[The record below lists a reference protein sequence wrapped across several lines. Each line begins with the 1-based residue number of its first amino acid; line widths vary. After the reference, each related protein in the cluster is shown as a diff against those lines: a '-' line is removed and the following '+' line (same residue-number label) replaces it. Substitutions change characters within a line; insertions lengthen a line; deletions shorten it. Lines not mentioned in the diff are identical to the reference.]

1 MIWTNSVTQACRLP
15 PRPSN
20 SRILAKCLFPLRWQ
34 WMSPSLVQFTLQMV
48 HCHLE
53 MLTAKCLFPL
63 RWQAKSPSLVQ
74 FTLQMVHCHF
84 EMLTSKCLFPLRW
97 QAMSPSLVQLTL
109 QIVHR
114 HLEFLISTNRL
125 FIGFSCLPCFF
136 ASCILFSGEVLL
148 LIVHFSGLFSGKL
161 VFFSTEAEEALL
173 RDARFLEFSSARAC
187 SCCFPWRCEFMSVWL
202 LSVTW
207 HIRQVQTFWAF
218 WGDNMPVWSLTPIL
232 AVAVVTFDFFPSEAE
247 ETSPFGV
254 WFLTFNCSRAALCRF
269 PCRCEL
275 RTVSLWAVTWH
286 RAQVHTF
293 WTFSGGSI
301 S

>member
-1 MIWTNSVTQACRLP
+1 MYSIFRWSIIADCTLLWLVFRKISFLFHW
-15 PRPSN
+15 
-20 SRILAKCLFPLRWQ
+20 SRRSIATWCPVLGVQQRT
-34 WMSPSLVQFTLQMV
+34 SL
-48 HCHLE
+48 
-53 MLTAKCLFPL
+53 
-63 RWQAKSPSLVQ
+63 LV
-74 FTLQMVHCHF
+74 
-84 EMLTSKCLFPLRW
+84 
-97 QAMSPSLVQLTL
+97 
-109 QIVHR
+109 
-114 HLEFLISTNRL
+114 
-125 FIGFSCLPCFF
+125 
-136 ASCILFSGEVLL
+136 LFSLKMWVYVCLTFKRYL
-148 LIVHFSGLFSGKL
+148 AYK
-161 VFFSTEAEEALL
+161 T
-173 RDARFLEFSSARAC
+173 
-187 SCCFPWRCEFMSVWL
+187 
-202 LSVTW
+202 
-207 HIRQVQTFWAF
+207 VQTFWAF